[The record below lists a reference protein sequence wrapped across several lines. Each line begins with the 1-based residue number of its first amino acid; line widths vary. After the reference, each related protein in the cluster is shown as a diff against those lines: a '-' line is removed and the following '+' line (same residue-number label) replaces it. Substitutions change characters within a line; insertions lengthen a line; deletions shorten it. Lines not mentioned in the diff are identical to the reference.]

1 MTNDSL
7 KNCTRIVRRRAP
19 TASLTPISRVRSS
32 TTTLMIEA
40 TPTPPTRSVNEPM
53 TPRKI
58 VKARKKV
65 VNCFSNS
72 SVSQTPRASGSAGE
86 KPMILDR
93 WTLMASMTALL
104 RPRSRGRKMML
115 ETNFVP

>member
-1 MTNDSL
+1 MAIDSL
-7 KNCTRIVRRRAP
+7 KNCQRMVRRRAP

-40 TPTPPTRSVNEPM
+40 TPTPPTSRVNEPM

-86 KPMILDR
+86 KPTSFAR
-93 WTLMASMTALL
+93 WTLTSSMTALL
-104 RPRSRGRKMML
+104 RPRSSGRKMTL
-115 ETNFVP
+115 ETYFVP